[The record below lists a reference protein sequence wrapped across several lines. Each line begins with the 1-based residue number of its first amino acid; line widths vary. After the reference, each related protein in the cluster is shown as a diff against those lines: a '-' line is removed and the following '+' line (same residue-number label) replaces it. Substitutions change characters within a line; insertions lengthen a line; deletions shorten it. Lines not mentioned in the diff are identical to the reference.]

1 MTKLIINNKTVQ
13 LDDVV
18 LTGKLWS
25 KGAFKRIYVT
35 AHIPE
40 TTTSKAQNIDLG
52 YYILNTARNDYAI
65 DENIDYDW
73 HFMDEEIMKKNMPAI
88 IEALKNW

>member
-1 MTKLIINNKTVQ
+1 MNLTITNNTVL
-13 LDDVV
+13 LDDVK

-40 TTTSKAQNIDLG
+40 TNSSESKDVDVG
-52 YYILNTARNDYAI
+52 YYILNTMKDDYAI

-73 HFMDEEIMKKNMPAI
+73 YFMDEEIMKKNMPAI

>member
-1 MTKLIINNKTVQ
+1 MKLIINTNTVQ
-13 LDDVV
+13 LDDVK

-25 KGAFKRIYVT
+25 KGTFKHIYVT

-40 TTTSKAQNIDLG
+40 TTTSKAQKIDLG
-52 YYILNTARNDYAI
+52 YYILNSARDDYEI
-65 DENIDYDW
+65 DENIDYSW
-73 HFMDEEIMKKNMPAI
+73 YFMDEKILKKNMPAI